1 VLLQDRAMENLRFIR
16 ATMER
21 ATSYTMVSGTGQAWV
36 GVSAL
41 CAAWLATGS
50 HQPKTWLLIWLLEAA
65 LSVLISVAMMFRKAR
80 AARLPLLTETGRRFL
95 LSFAPAMLAGA
106 VISGLLYQLG
116 QYSLMP
122 GIWLLLYGTGVVASG
137 TYSARILPVM
147 GLCFMVLGVMAL
159 LLPGWGNLLMAGGFG
174 GLHLGFGLLIAR
186 KYGG

>member
-1 VLLQDRAMENLRFIR
+1 MENLRFIR

-21 ATSYTMVSGTGQAWV
+21 ATSYTMVSGTGQVLV

-41 CAAWLATGS
+41 GAAWLATGS
-50 HQPKTWLLIWLLEAA
+50 QHPGTWLLVWLLEAV

-95 LSFAPAMLAGA
+95 LSFSPAMLAGA
-106 VISGLLYQLG
+106 VISGLLYQQG

-137 TYSARILPVM
+137 TYSARIVPVM
-147 GLCFMVLGVMAL
+147 GLCFMLFGIMAL
-159 LLPGWGNLLMAGGFG
+159 LLPGWGNPLMAAGFG
-174 GLHLGFGLLIAR
+174 GMHLSFGLLIAR